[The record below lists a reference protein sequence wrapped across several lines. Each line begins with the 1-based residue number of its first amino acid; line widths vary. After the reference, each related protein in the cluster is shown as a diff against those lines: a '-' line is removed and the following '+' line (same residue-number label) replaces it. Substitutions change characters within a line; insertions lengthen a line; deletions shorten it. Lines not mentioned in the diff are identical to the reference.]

1 MPIEHNNTF
10 RLSTICIAIITI
22 MTASIHTKVN
32 AREFFDPAFISSVN
46 GGDTS
51 NIPDLSV
58 YQSVNAQAPG
68 DYRVDVVFNGRYLET
83 KNVKFITDTRSNKL
97 DKKLNLIPCFTL
109 DVLSQY
115 GVRVKSFPELKESE
129 QGCSNFDIIPDSKTI
144 FDFAAQRLDIS
155 VPQAAIST
163 VANDYIPPEKF
174 DDGINAMFVNYQFNG
189 SQDYKSDNE
198 YYSLNLESG
207 INIGP
212 WRVRNLS
219 MWNKSKGESDHF
231 DSAYLYLQRSLR
243 SISSN
248 LIIGESSSL
257 SGIFDSVP
265 FSGVQLATDTS
276 MLPESMRGYAPV
288 IRGIA
293 KTNARVVIKQN
304 GYQVYQTY
312 VAPGAFEITDM
323 YPSGG
328 SGDLYVTV
336 EESDGSR
343 QNFIVPFAVLP
354 VMLREKQFEYEITSG
369 KYRPYVGTIDD
380 TPFTQATAKYGLT
393 SSATI
398 FGGVQASA
406 KYQALSSGIG
416 YNLASLGAL
425 SADVTQAWSKK
436 RYDDKTSGQSWR
448 LRYGKNII
456 ETGTNFTIA
465 GYRYSTKGFNTLSE
479 VLNTY
484 AHDGYYYSGRSLR
497 NRTNFTLNQSLGRAH
512 GSVSISALVEDYW
525 DNKRTNKSLSLG
537 YNGGW
542 RGINYYLGYSYSRYT
557 WGIYSSGRESRND
570 QRVALTIS
578 IPLSNWL
585 PNTYASY
592 QITESSPGSTD
603 QYVSVGGIALED
615 NNLDWNIQQGYSN
628 REYYSGDIRG
638 AYNGSRGS
646 VSAGYSY
653 DNNSRRFDYGANGS
667 LIAHADGI
675 TLGQNIS
682 NAAVLIKAPGLDNVR
697 LSSDSTIVTDGRGY
711 AIVPYITPY
720 RSTDITLDSTSF
732 GEEMELMQTTQ
743 RVVPTRGAIVRTNYA
758 GNIGLRAF
766 IHLKTPSGR
775 EVPFG
780 AMVTL
785 SGAAKSQASIVSDAG
800 MVYMTGLQ
808 PTGVLTVSWGKKA
821 GQQCTAIY
829 TLSAG
834 QKKNSGVSQAEALCR

>member
-1 MPIEHNNTF
+1 MPIEHRDTF
-10 RLSTICIAIITI
+10 RLSTLCIAIITI
-22 MTASIHTKVN
+22 MTASIHTTVN
-32 AREFFDPAFISSVN
+32 AREFFDPAFITSAN
-46 GGDTS
+46 GGDAS
-51 NIPDLSV
+51 NVPDLSI

-83 KNVKFITDTRSNKL
+83 KNVKFVTTERGDRL
-97 DKKLNLIPCFTL
+97 DKKLNLIPCLTL
-109 DVLSQY
+109 DTLSQY
-115 GVRVKSFPELKESE
+115 GVRVKSFPELKEND
-129 QGCSNFDIIPDSKTI
+129 QGCANFDIIPDSKTV

-155 VPQAAIST
+155 TPQAAMST

-174 DDGINAMFVNYQFNG
+174 DDGINALFVNYQFNG

-198 YYSLNLESG
+198 YYGLNLESG
-207 INIGP
+207 INLGP
-212 WRVRNLS
+212 WRIRNLG
-219 MWNKSKGESDHF
+219 MWNKSKGESAHF

-248 LIIGESSSL
+248 LILGESSSL

-343 QNFIVPFAVLP
+343 QNFIVPFAALP
-354 VMLREKQFEYEITSG
+354 VMLRENQFEYEITSG
-369 KYRPYVGTIDD
+369 KYRPYVGTIDE
-380 TPFTQATAKYGLT
+380 TPFTQATAKYGVST
-393 SSATI
+393 SATI
-398 FGGVQASA
+398 FGGMQASA
-406 KYQALSSGIG
+406 KYQALSGGLG
-416 YNLASLGAL
+416 YNLANLGAL

-448 LRYGKNII
+448 VRYGKNII

-465 GYRYSTKGFNTLSE
+465 GYRYSTRGFNTLSE

-484 AHDGYYYSGRSLR
+484 SDDGRYYSARSLR
-497 NRTNFTLNQSLGRAH
+497 NRTNLTLNQSLGKSR
-512 GSVSISALVEDYW
+512 GSLSISALVEDYW

-542 RGINYYLGYSYSRYT
+542 RGVSYYLGYSYSRYT
-557 WGIYSSGRESRND
+557 WGTHSSSREARND
-570 QRVALTIS
+570 QRLALSIS

-585 PNTYASY
+585 PDTYASY

-603 QYVSVGGIALED
+603 QYVSLGGIGLEN
-615 NNLDWNIQQGYSN
+615 NNLNWDIQQGYSN
-628 REYYSGDIRG
+628 REHYSGDLRG
-638 AYNGSRGS
+638 TYDGSHGS

-653 DNNSRRFDYGANGS
+653 DINSRRIDYGARGG

-675 TLGQNIS
+675 TFGQS
-682 NAAVLIKAPGLDNVR
+682 VSDATVLIKAPGLDNVR
-697 LSSDSTIVTDGRGY
+697 LSSDSTIVTDSRGY

-732 GEEMELMQTTQ
+732 GDDMELMQTTQ
-743 RVVPTRGAIVRTNYA
+743 QVVPTRGAIVRANYA
-758 GNIGLRAF
+758 GNIGQRAF
-766 IHLKTPSGR
+766 IRLKTTAGR

-780 AMVTL
+780 AMATL
-785 SGAAKSQASIVSDAG
+785 AGAAKSQASIVSDAG

-808 PTGVLTVSWGKKA
+808 PTGTLTVSWGKNA
-821 GQQCTAIY
+821 GQKCTAIY
-829 TLSAG
+829 TLPAN
-834 QKKNSGVSQAEALCR
+834 QKKKSGVSQTEALCR